1 MTPIVRALFVIL
13 GCALFAGCS
22 LPRGAALTSEVLSE
36 QKKDDPTFQVVTVD
50 RATMAKLAS
59 WPKPGSVGASGWIG
73 AQRGPESQIIRSND
87 RVTVTIWDSQENSL
101 LTPAG
106 AKIVTIPEMGVS
118 SSGTIFMPYVGNIL
132 VRGLTPPEARETL
145 QKALAGIAPTAQ
157 VQISVQP
164 GHGNAVDVVAGVSRP
179 GSYPLPD
186 RNSTILSVLAQAGG
200 VAPGLRHPLVRLI
213 RDGKTYEVRAERL
226 FKEAALNTTL
236 QGQDKIMVQEDDRY
250 FTSLG
255 ASGAE
260 RVVNFE
266 KENITALEAMSMVG
280 GLNDS
285 RANPKGVLV
294 LREYPASQLRSDGKG
309 PAMSQVVFTF
319 DLTSAEGL
327 FSARNFLIHPK
338 DTILVT
344 ESPVAATGAI
354 LGLLSA
360 TLGVA
365 NTASDIAAR

>member
-132 VRGLTPPEARETL
+132 VRGLTPPEAPAPWVTAAAALLGVGAHLANAVPDLDRDRADGSAGVVDRLGPSLATVVAL
-145 QKALAGIAPTAQ
+145 GCVVIALLLVLPQLGLPWPALVAVVLVGAGVLAVGLAGRGQALFRAVVVLAVLAVAGMLLAGTA
-157 VQISVQP
+157 
-164 GHGNAVDVVAGVSRP
+164 VVA
-179 GSYPLPD
+179 
-186 RNSTILSVLAQAGG
+186 
-200 VAPGLRHPLVRLI
+200 
-213 RDGKTYEVRAERL
+213 
-226 FKEAALNTTL
+226 
-236 QGQDKIMVQEDDRY
+236 
-250 FTSLG
+250 
-255 ASGAE
+255 
-260 RVVNFE
+260 
-266 KENITALEAMSMVG
+266 
-280 GLNDS
+280 
-285 RANPKGVLV
+285 
-294 LREYPASQLRSDGKG
+294 
-309 PAMSQVVFTF
+309 
-319 DLTSAEGL
+319 
-327 FSARNFLIHPK
+327 
-338 DTILVT
+338 
-344 ESPVAATGAI
+344 
-354 LGLLSA
+354 
-360 TLGVA
+360 
-365 NTASDIAAR
+365 